1 MSTRRISSSYIS
13 IRVRK
18 NSIDTTEYLSNRRT
32 QTCRAPKIQFILFEA
47 NETCFTSMPIM
58 SSLIGQRQWSYK
70 EKHFSYY
77 VYSIKRSSNSTPFIM
92 NTDRVQRSLFWFSFY
107 SVRSVAHL
115 IVCLFLLFCEPFSW
129 LRTMSKQIV
138 LTCLFQCSNC
148 LVRTIK
154 QT

>member
-1 MSTRRISSSYIS
+1 MCPQEELVRHIFRFASERIRS
-13 IRVRK
+13 IQPNIYPIEGR
-18 NSIDTTEYLSNRRT
+18 
-32 QTCRAPKIQFILFEA
+32 CRAPKIQFILFEA

-77 VYSIKRSSNSTPFIM
+77 VYSIERSSNSTPSIM
-92 NTDRVQRSLFWFSFY
+92 NTHRVQRSLFWFSFY

-129 LRTMSKQIV
+129 LRTMSK
-138 LTCLFQCSNC
+138 
-148 LVRTIK
+148 
-154 QT
+154 